1 MKVTRCSRQ
10 NFGKNLFILLAIVV
24 IHNAGNVC
32 AIANLPNVFS
42 WLLWL
47 SICFYLIFSAWQF
60 ICELFKSR
68 LSQNIAANF
77 LIFK

>member
-1 MKVTRCSRQ
+1 MKAIRCSRQ
-10 NFGKNLFILLAIVV
+10 NFGKNLFILLAISV
-24 IHNAGNVC
+24 IHHAGSVC

-47 SICFYLIFSAWQF
+47 SICFYLILSAGQFMRWLFST
-60 ICELFKSR
+60 R

-77 LIFK
+77 MLFK